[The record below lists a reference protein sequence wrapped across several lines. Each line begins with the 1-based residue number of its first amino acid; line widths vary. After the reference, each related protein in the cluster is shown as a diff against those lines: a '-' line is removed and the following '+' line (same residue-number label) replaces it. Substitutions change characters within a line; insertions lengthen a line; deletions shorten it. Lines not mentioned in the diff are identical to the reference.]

1 MKKMLQKAIKP
12 KAHNSMYFML
22 IISIAMFFVY
32 TSLISNSQVISVMN
46 SIEYTL
52 PIWMMALICILAV
65 FSFVYYRY
73 LCVYTLDEKIKD
85 YGILTSL
92 GYNPKYISKAFL
104 WIIAK
109 SMLLALLYGLMVG
122 TLAYFIILNVLNRIL
137 NTGLIFFPLQGY
149 ILTVIVYVIVFL
161 INAVSL
167 DRQIKK
173 LEISDMLNFKKQDK
187 SIAHPKLYQNSGF
200 MLLAFGLLLL
210 TFRNRESYNFVSA
223 LFPMLFLT
231 ASAYCLTMSFSYWFS
246 KIFACSVPKYYRNL
260 FYISQ
265 LRTNYKKYAKL
276 LTACTIIVIF
286 GLYMLII
293 DVQLTTDNSDHSFE
307 MPYDFTVYMNAVNE
321 DDLIC
326 IETFE
331 TKESASLA
339 DTHLVQILDGAIQ
352 WEGQEFN
359 RLVHVMPENSYF
371 NLTGKHLDIQ
381 NGEIVV
387 LSQINRDYYN
397 VGIQEENGIE
407 WGFQPPGP
415 ISFLAGDKVYTKTI
429 VKEIWEIV
437 YNIEDQAQRT
447 YIITDK
453 DYATIISETG
463 YDQMKY
469 FVSVSN
475 PDSLL
480 TVYNQLQEINPHI
493 KAKETN
499 LETQAQN
506 KVVVSVLILLAVLLL
521 LFSLVSLIM
530 LRINQNIGEEKK
542 KYNNLFSIG
551 YTYNQLQGE
560 IRKEMATLFFL
571 PLVLGS
577 SISIAYTLLANIRTN
592 LQLVI
597 VTFGAA
603 LLFFAVQYVLYQVT
617 IRALD
622 RQYLS

>member
-1 MKKMLQKAIKP
+1 MKKMLQKAIRP
-12 KAHNSMYFML
+12 KAHDSMYFML
-22 IISIAMFFVY
+22 IISITMFFVY
-32 TSLISNSQVISVMN
+32 IALVSNSQVISIMN

-65 FSFVYYRY
+65 FSFIYYRY
-73 LCVYTLDEKIKD
+73 LCVYILDEKMKD

-92 GYNPKYISKAFL
+92 GYNPKYISKVFL

-109 SMLLALLYGLMVG
+109 SMLLALLYGLLLG
-122 TLAYFIILNVLNRIL
+122 TLAYFIILNVLNRTL
-137 NTGLIFFPLQGY
+137 NTAFSFFPLQGY
-149 ILTVIVYVIVFL
+149 ILTVIVYSVVYL
-161 INAVSL
+161 INAVFL
-167 DRQIKK
+167 NRRINK
-173 LEISDMLNFKKQDK
+173 LEISDMLNFKKKDK
-187 SIAHPKLYQNSGF
+187 SIVHPSLYQNSGF
-200 MLLAFGLLLL
+200 MFLVLGLLLL
-210 TFRNRESYNFVSA
+210 TFRNREAYNLVSA

-231 ASAYCLTMSFSYWFS
+231 ASAYCLTMSFSHWFT
-246 KIFACSVPKYYRNL
+246 KIFARSVPKYHQNL

-276 LTACTIIVIF
+276 LTACTIIIIF

-293 DVQLTTDNSDHSFE
+293 DVQLTADNSDHSFE
-307 MPYDFTVYMNAVNE
+307 MPYDFTMYMNTLK
-321 DDLIC
+321 DDDTTS
-326 IETFE
+326 IEIFE
-331 TKESASLA
+331 TQESASLA

-387 LSQINRDYYN
+387 LSQIDRDYYN
-397 VGIQEENGIE
+397 IGIQEENGIE

-415 ISFLAGDKVYTKTI
+415 ISFLVGNKVYTKTI
-429 VKEIWEIV
+429 VMEIWEIV

-453 DYATIISETG
+453 DYATIVTEIG
-463 YDQMKY
+463 YNQMKY

-475 PDSLL
+475 SDSLL
-480 TVYNQLQEINPHI
+480 TVYNQLHEINPHI
-493 KAKETN
+493 KAKEAK

-506 KVVVSVLILLAVLLL
+506 KAVVSVLILLAVMLL

-560 IRKEMATLFFL
+560 IRKEMATLFFV

-577 SISIAYTLLANIRTN
+577 SISIAYTLLANIRAN

-597 VTFGAA
+597 ETFGAA
-603 LLFFAVQYVLYQVT
+603 LLFFVVEYVLYQVT